1 MSKHQGPISE
11 DEVGT
16 TEYLRLREEAIRRYS
31 RGPDPFRRRQDP
43 GPSPRDEYWTLHQTW
58 TGRDYYRPGS
68 GPSNDWVR
76 HQYNPLDALDD

>member
-1 MSKHQGPISE
+1 VISE

-16 TEYLRLREEAIRRYS
+16 ETYLRLREETLRRYS
-31 RGPDPFRRRQDP
+31 RPDDPYRRKPDP
-43 GPSPRDEYWTLHQTW
+43 GPEPRDQHWHERQCWDGITRYVPQ
-58 TGRDYYRPGS
+58 S